1 MDGRRSYESVDKG
14 YFMNIVARQYSTI
27 ATCAVTGIGILACAH
42 YFGAFDL
49 ARLDTPLG
57 VRQRNAALAFGL
69 MIVFFIYINRYLYQ
83 RAVKCFSEFLSKYPG
98 EMKHQTMML
107 RLQNGFSKCRKF
119 SWIGGGM
126 VTVFYLLSEGLL
138 SFDAEPL
145 SWYLSVLGLIFW
157 RYAICTLFCLLFVTR
172 FALLHFLNERLID
185 LFGIEKFKH
194 LSDLVISNAIVSALS
209 LSLIPIFWLG
219 TNVPIIDKVIVSC
232 VFVAL
237 TYFLYLPV
245 HKVQRCIAKK
255 KSLAI
260 LRINDSIKALFL
272 LNEQHKRRLT
282 DDPVRL
288 RKLSSLINSKQ
299 QISAV
304 SEWAIDIPQGMK
316 TIAIVFSV
324 PLSWVI
330 GALVD
335 KYLQEI
341 IEISKMV

>member
-14 YFMNIVARQYSTI
+14 HFMNVTAQRYSTLVI
-27 ATCAVTGIGILACAH
+27 CILTGIGILIVAFC
-42 YFGAFDL
+42 FGAFEL
-49 ARLDTPLG
+49 TRLDTPLG
-57 VRQRNAALAFGL
+57 VRQRNAALAFGI
-69 MIVFFIYINRYLYQ
+69 MISFFIYINGYLYQ
-83 RAVKCFSEFLSKYPG
+83 RSVKCFSDFLNKYPG
-98 EMKHQTMML
+98 EMNHETMVVELQT
-107 RLQNGFSKCRKF
+107 GFSKWRKY
-119 SWIGGGM
+119 SWIGGGLI
-126 VTVFYLLSEGLL
+126 TVVYLFSEGLL
-138 SFDAEPL
+138 SLESDIL
-145 SWYLSVLGLIFW
+145 SWYLSVLGLFFW

-172 FALLHFLNERLID
+172 FALSRFLNEGLID

-194 LSDLVISNAIVSALS
+194 LSELVISNAVISALS

-219 TNVPIIDKVIVSC
+219 INVPIIDRVIVSIA
-232 VFVAL
+232 FLML
-237 TYFLYLPV
+237 TSFLFLPV
-245 HKVQRCIAKK
+245 NKVQRCIAKK

-260 LRINDSIKALFL
+260 QRINDSIKQLFL
-272 LNEQHKRRLT
+272 LNEKHKRRLT

-324 PLSWVI
+324 PLSWAI